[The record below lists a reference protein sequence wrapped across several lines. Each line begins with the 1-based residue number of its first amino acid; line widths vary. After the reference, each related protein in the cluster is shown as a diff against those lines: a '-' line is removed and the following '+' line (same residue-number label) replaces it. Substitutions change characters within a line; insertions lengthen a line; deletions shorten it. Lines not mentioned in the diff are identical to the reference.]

1 MPEYAHL
8 RCEAAHVWKG
18 VPDDVLSTVVAPCWH
33 DALAAPRAHRFVE
46 TLPANVRLRT
56 AG

>member
-8 RCEAAHVWKG
+8 RWEEAHVRIG
-18 VPDDVLSTVVAPCWH
+18 VPDAALSTVVAPYWH